1 MLELRT
7 GRTTEDADE
16 EKQANENVAKKA
28 TMIPEKAEGFDSP
41 LSV

>member
-16 EKQANENVAKKA
+16 EKQAIKNVAQKA
-28 TMIPEKAEGFDSP
+28 TLNSEKRRVLNSP